1 MTMGDHEL
9 EALVDGFGAA
19 AALAAAAGVDGVE
32 IDIGVQSLL
41 RQFHSGLTNLR
52 HDAYGTDRLALTRR
66 VLAAVRGAVGD
77 DRVVAVR
84 LSCDELAPWAG
95 VTPEEAAGHV
105 AGLAPLV
112 DLITVVRGGPFSVD
126 AYRPGS
132 HEPPGFNRDLCRS
145 MRDAAGGR
153 AAVALQGSVVEAA
166 MADEAV
172 AEGTADLVEMTRALI
187 ADPALVAKV
196 RAGEGSR
203 VRPCILCNQAC
214 RVRDPRNP
222 LVSCVGNPHAGH
234 ETAEPDT
241 DDDTDAGG
249 DGNGGTGGT
258 GTGTGRRVLVVGAGP
273 AGLECARVLAGRGHH
288 VRVAEHGQVA
298 GGALRASAV
307 GPGRGRLSLLA
318 DWLERECRRAG
329 VAFAFGSPVGPGE
342 LDRAAD
348 DDEVVVLATGSRPR
362 PVGYPVRG
370 AVVVDIVEAL
380 AGSPDEMAPGG
391 VLVDDPVGGPVGVAA
406 ALWLAGA
413 GRDVALVS
421 PDPVAA
427 TLLSLAGDLAGANTR
442 LQRAGVT
449 RELRSRIREVADG
462 RAELVDVWTGAARS
476 VPCAVLVSCGAPP
489 SRGVPLPDPP
499 GHPPDRGL
507 RGPPQRARVRAG
519 GPAHGHGHRCRR
531 PRQRR
536 PAASGGGM
544 TTGPA
549 GGLSGRVA
557 VVTGAGRGMGRTHAV
572 RLAEEGADVI
582 ALDRCRDIDHIP
594 YAMATAADLDE
605 TGWLVEAAGSRAFT
619 AEVDVRDPT
628 GLADAVAAGVARLG
642 PLDIVVANAGVCT
655 VQPWDEVTPEVWRT
669 VLDVNLTGVWNTCTA
684 TIPHVRDGGGSLILI
699 SSSAGLK
706 GQPFFAPYVAAKHG
720 VVGIMRSLANE
731 LASSGIRV
739 NSVHPTGVV
748 TPMTEQLT
756 GLGRA
761 IAARPELGP
770 LFENALPVAVVE
782 PDDVADAV
790 VFLASDR
797 ARYVTGLTM
806 TVDAGAG
813 VR

>member
-1 MTMGDHEL
+1 MSPLLDAVTLAGRRAPSRVVFGPHETNLARGRAIGDRHVAYYRARARGGAGVLVCETASVDPSDWPYERAPLATECEAGWRAVVGACRPHGSLVLAGLGHAGAQGSSAYSQSALWAPSPVADVASREMPMTMGDHEL

-19 AALAAAAGVDGVE
+19 AARAAAAGVDGVE
-32 IDIGVQSLL
+32 IDIGEQSLL

-222 LVSCVGNPHAGH
+222 LVSCVGNPRAGY

-249 DGNGGTGGT
+249 DGNGGGG
-258 GTGTGRRVLVVGAGP
+258 GAGTGRRVLVVGAGP

-476 VPCAVLVSCGAPP
+476 VPCAVLVSCGA
-489 SRGVPLPDPP
+489 RLPEESLYLTRP
-499 GHPPDRGL
+499 GT
-507 RGPPQRARVRAG
+507 
-519 GPAHGHGHRCRR
+519 RR
-531 PRQRR
+531 IGDCVAPRSVLESVLEGRR
-536 PAASGGGM
+536 
-544 TTGPA
+544 
-549 GGLSGRVA
+549 
-557 VVTGAGRGMGRTHAV
+557 
-572 RLAEEGADVI
+572 
-582 ALDRCRDIDHIP
+582 
-594 YAMATAADLDE
+594 MATAID
-605 TGWLVEAAGSRAFT
+605 AGDR
-619 AEVDVRDPT
+619 
-628 GLADAVAAGVARLG
+628 G
-642 PLDIVVANAGVCT
+642 N
-655 VQPWDEVTPEVWRT
+655 
-669 VLDVNLTGVWNTCTA
+669 
-684 TIPHVRDGGGSLILI
+684 
-699 SSSAGLK
+699 
-706 GQPFFAPYVAAKHG
+706 
-720 VVGIMRSLANE
+720 
-731 LASSGIRV
+731 
-739 NSVHPTGVV
+739 
-748 TPMTEQLT
+748 
-756 GLGRA
+756 
-761 IAARPELGP
+761 AARRR
-770 LFENALPVAVVE
+770 PVAV
-782 PDDVADAV
+782 
-790 VFLASDR
+790 
-797 ARYVTGLTM
+797 
-806 TVDAGAG
+806 
-813 VR
+813 